1 MTSLRLFAATCVLLA
16 AMVSSA
22 CQKQKPK
29 PVKAGIGHV
38 VTGLS
43 VGVGGTWAAGYSVHV
58 SPEEYALVEA
68 ESCPTAK
75 EAGPIGAKLNGLC
88 VVRITKEQSDRFQAA
103 MMPFKRNAIPLES
116 FSFEDPYVRP
126 DGRLC
131 KKKVTDSR
139 TISLLWS
146 STEGVQIA
154 TYYLGCDYEEFE
166 NFYKSLLSVTAPL
179 PIQHIIN
186 EG

>member
-43 VGVGGTWAAGYSVHV
+43 VSVGGTWAAGYSVHV

-68 ESCPTAK
+68 ESCPNAK
-75 EAGPIGAKLNGLC
+75 EAGPIGAKLDGLC
-88 VVRITKEQSDRFQAA
+88 VVRITKEQSDRFQLA
-103 MMPFKRNAIPLES
+103 MTRFKRNVVPLETY
-116 FSFEDPYVRP
+116 SFEAPYVRP
-126 DGRLC
+126 DGKSC
-131 KKKVTDSR
+131 KNEVTDS
-139 TISLLWS
+139 TIVSLVWT
-146 STEGVQIA
+146 STEGLKIA
-154 TYYLGCDYEEFE
+154 TYYLGCDYEEFG

-186 EG
+186 ER